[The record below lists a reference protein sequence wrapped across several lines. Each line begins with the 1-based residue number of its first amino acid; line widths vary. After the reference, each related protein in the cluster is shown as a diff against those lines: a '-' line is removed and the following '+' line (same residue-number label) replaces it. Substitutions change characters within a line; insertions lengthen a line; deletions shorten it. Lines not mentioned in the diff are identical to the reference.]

1 MADWTLRSGTLVSV
15 GRYCRQVDIEG
26 DQATIQWYDSRW
38 RLMRIVSIALAL
50 LISTAAYGQSLG
62 DVARENREEKEKQKA
77 ASASAPQPRVITN
90 KDLPQDREQTADGP
104 QTVPSSNAND
114 TDQATAE
121 NSAEDPVARQHLDHQ
136 HIAVRR
142 VAERRVAGQRLAE
155 QRAAEQWKRQ
165 ILAQKHKL
173 ANLQAR
179 IDQLSASIQ
188 AANGSTQYEGPNG
201 RAQARQLQR
210 IAQIQLQIDQ
220 QKITLLEMQEAARRA
235 GMHTV
240 VYDP

>member
-1 MADWTLRSGTLVSV
+1 
-15 GRYCRQVDIEG
+15 
-26 DQATIQWYDSRW
+26 
-38 RLMRIVSIALAL
+38 MRIVSIALVL
-50 LISTAAYGQSLG
+50 LISTAAFGQSLG

-77 ASASAPQPRVITN
+77 ASASAAQPRVITN
-90 KDLPQDREQTADGP
+90 KDLPQDPEQTEDGP
-104 QTVPSSNAND
+104 QTAPSSKAND

-121 NSAEDPVARQHLDHQ
+121 NSAENPVARQPLDHQ

-142 VAERRVAGQRLAE
+142 VAEQRVSERRVAERKLPE

>member
-1 MADWTLRSGTLVSV
+1 
-15 GRYCRQVDIEG
+15 
-26 DQATIQWYDSRW
+26 
-38 RLMRIVSIALAL
+38 
-50 LISTAAYGQSLG
+50 
-62 DVARENREEKEKQKA
+62 
-77 ASASAPQPRVITN
+77 
-90 KDLPQDREQTADGP
+90 
-104 QTVPSSNAND
+104 VPSSNAND

>member
-1 MADWTLRSGTLVSV
+1 
-15 GRYCRQVDIEG
+15 
-26 DQATIQWYDSRW
+26 
-38 RLMRIVSIALAL
+38 MRIVSIALAL

-62 DVARENREEKEKQKA
+62 DVARENREEKEKEKQKA
-77 ASASAPQPRVITN
+77 ASASAAQPRVITN
-90 KDLPQDREQTADGP
+90 KDLPQDPKQTEDGP
-104 QTVPSSNAND
+104 QTVPSSNANN
-114 TDQATAE
+114 TDQA
-121 NSAEDPVARQHLDHQ
+121 SAEHTAVDPVAGQHLDHQ
-136 HIAVRR
+136 RIAERR
-142 VAERRVAGQRLAE
+142 VGEQRVAGQRLAE

>member
-1 MADWTLRSGTLVSV
+1 
-15 GRYCRQVDIEG
+15 
-26 DQATIQWYDSRW
+26 
-38 RLMRIVSIALAL
+38 MRIASIALAL
-50 LISTAAYGQSLG
+50 LISTAAFGQSLG
-62 DVARENREEKEKQKA
+62 DVARENREEKEKQTA
-77 ASASAPQPRVITN
+77 ASALAAQPRVITN
-90 KDLPQDREQTADGP
+90 KDLPQDREQTEDGP
-104 QTVPSSNAND
+104 QTVPSSNATD
-114 TDQATAE
+114 TDQASAE
-121 NSAEDPVARQHLDHQ
+121 NSAEDPVARKHLDHQ
-136 HIAVRR
+136 HTAEPR
-142 VAERRVAGQRLAE
+142 VSEPRVADRGVADQRLAERRRAE
-155 QRAAEQWKRQ
+155 QRAAEQWKRE

-201 RAQARQLQR
+201 RGQARQLQR
-210 IAQIQLQIDQ
+210 IAQIQQQIDQ

>member
-1 MADWTLRSGTLVSV
+1 
-15 GRYCRQVDIEG
+15 
-26 DQATIQWYDSRW
+26 
-38 RLMRIVSIALAL
+38 MRILSIALAL
-50 LISTAAYGQSLG
+50 LISTAAFGQSLG

-77 ASASAPQPRVITN
+77 ASALAAQPRVITN
-90 KDLPQDREQTADGP
+90 KDLPQDPEQTEDGP
-104 QTVPSSNAND
+104 QAVPSSNASD

-121 NSAEDPVARQHLDHQ
+121 NSAEAPVARKHLDHQ
-136 HIAVRR
+136 HIAEPR
-142 VAERRVAGQRLAE
+142 VADQRVPEQRLAEKRRAE

-179 IDQLSASIQ
+179 LDQLSASIQ
-188 AANGSTQYEGPNG
+188 AANGTTQYEGPNG
-201 RAQARQLQR
+201 RGQARQLQR
-210 IAQIQLQIDQ
+210 IAQIQQQIDQ

>member
-1 MADWTLRSGTLVSV
+1 MQIL
-15 GRYCRQVDIEG
+15 
-26 DQATIQWYDSRW
+26 
-38 RLMRIVSIALAL
+38 SIALAL
-50 LISTAAYGQSLG
+50 LISAAAFGQSLG

-77 ASASAPQPRVITN
+77 ASALAAAQPRVITN
-90 KDLPQDREQTADGP
+90 KDLPQDAEQTEDSP
-104 QTVPSSNAND
+104 QTVPSSNANG
-114 TDQATAE
+114 TDQATAK
-121 NSAEDPVARQHLDHQ
+121 NSAENPAPRKHLEHQ
-136 HIAVRR
+136 QIAEPTVSGQR
-142 VAERRVAGQRLAE
+142 VTEQRLAQRRLAE
-155 QRAAEQWKRQ
+155 ERAAEQWKRQ

-173 ANLQAR
+173 ASLQAR

-201 RAQARQLQR
+201 RGQARQLQR
-210 IAQIQLQIDQ
+210 IAQIQQQIDQ

>member
-1 MADWTLRSGTLVSV
+1 
-15 GRYCRQVDIEG
+15 
-26 DQATIQWYDSRW
+26 
-38 RLMRIVSIALAL
+38 MRIVSIALAL

-77 ASASAPQPRVITN
+77 ASASAAPPQVITN
-90 KDLPQDREQTADGP
+90 KDLPQDPEQTEDGP
-104 QTVPSSNAND
+104 QTPPSSNAND
-114 TDQATAE
+114 TDQAAGE
-121 NSAEDPVARQHLDHQ
+121 NSAEHPVARKHLDHQ
-136 HIAVRR
+136 HID
-142 VAERRVAGQRLAE
+142 ERRLAARRLDE

>member
-1 MADWTLRSGTLVSV
+1 
-15 GRYCRQVDIEG
+15 
-26 DQATIQWYDSRW
+26 
-38 RLMRIVSIALAL
+38 MRIVFITLAL
-50 LISTAAYGQSLG
+50 LISTAAFGQSLG

-77 ASASAPQPRVITN
+77 ASASAAQPRVITN
-90 KDLPQDREQTADGP
+90 KDLPQDREQTEGGP
-104 QTVPSSNAND
+104 QTVPSSKAND
-114 TDQATAE
+114 TDQATTENPAE
-121 NSAEDPVARQHLDHQ
+121 NPVPRKHLEHE
-136 HIAVRR
+136 HIAEPRVADRR
-142 VAERRVAGQRLAE
+142 VAEQRLAEKTRAE
-155 QRAAEQWKRQ
+155 QRAADQWKRQ

-179 IDQLSASIQ
+179 FDQLSASIQ

-201 RAQARQLQR
+201 RGQARQLQR
-210 IAQIQLQIDQ
+210 IAQIQQQIDQ

>member
-1 MADWTLRSGTLVSV
+1 M
-15 GRYCRQVDIEG
+15 
-26 DQATIQWYDSRW
+26 
-38 RLMRIVSIALAL
+38 LMRIVSITLAL
-50 LISTAAYGQSLG
+50 LLSTAAFGQSLG

-77 ASASAPQPRVITN
+77 ASALAAQPRVITN
-90 KDLPQDREQTADGP
+90 KDLPQDPKQTEDG
-104 QTVPSSNAND
+104 QQRVPSSNATE
-114 TDQATAE
+114 TDQGSSE
-121 NSAEDPVARQHLDHQ
+121 NSAENPLPRKHLEHRQIAEQRVAEQ
-136 HIAVRR
+136 R
-142 VAERRVAGQRLAE
+142 VAERRLAE

-179 IDQLSASIQ
+179 VDQLSATIQ
-188 AANGSTQYEGPNG
+188 AVNGSTQYEGPNG
-201 RAQARQLQR
+201 RGQARQLQR
-210 IAQIQLQIDQ
+210 IAQIQQQIDQ

>member
-1 MADWTLRSGTLVSV
+1 
-15 GRYCRQVDIEG
+15 
-26 DQATIQWYDSRW
+26 
-38 RLMRIVSIALAL
+38 MRIVSIALAL
-50 LISTAAYGQSLG
+50 LLGTAAFGQSLG

-77 ASASAPQPRVITN
+77 ASALAAQPRVITN
-90 KDLPQDREQTADGP
+90 KDLPQDPEQTEDGR
-104 QTVPSSNAND
+104 QAVPSSNASD
-114 TDQATAE
+114 TDQATTE
-121 NSAEDPVARQHLDHQ
+121 NSAENPLPRKHLEHQ
-136 HIAVRR
+136 HIAEPKMNEQGVNERR
-142 VAERRVAGQRLAE
+142 LAERRLAE

-165 ILAQKHKL
+165 TLAQKHKL

-201 RAQARQLQR
+201 RGQARQLQR
-210 IAQIQLQIDQ
+210 IAQIQQQIDQ

>member
-1 MADWTLRSGTLVSV
+1 M
-15 GRYCRQVDIEG
+15 
-26 DQATIQWYDSRW
+26 
-38 RLMRIVSIALAL
+38 VSIALAL

-77 ASASAPQPRVITN
+77 ASASAAQPRVITN
-90 KDLPQDREQTADGP
+90 KDLPQDREQTEDGP
-104 QTVPSSNAND
+104 QTAPSSNAND
-114 TDQATAE
+114 TNQATAE
-121 NSAEDPVARQHLDHQ
+121 NSAENPVARQPLDHQ

-142 VAERRVAGQRLAE
+142 VAERRLPE

>member
-1 MADWTLRSGTLVSV
+1 
-15 GRYCRQVDIEG
+15 
-26 DQATIQWYDSRW
+26 
-38 RLMRIVSIALAL
+38 MRIVSIALAL

-77 ASASAPQPRVITN
+77 ASASAAQPRVITN
-90 KDLPQDREQTADGP
+90 KDLPQDPEQTEDGP
-104 QTVPSSNAND
+104 QTPPSSNAND
-114 TDQATAE
+114 TDQAAGE
-121 NSAEDPVARQHLDHQ
+121 NSAEHPVARKHLDHQ
-136 HIAVRR
+136 HIAEPRVSEQRAVEQRR
-142 VAERRVAGQRLAE
+142 AE

-220 QKITLLEMQEAARRA
+220 QKITLIEMQEAARRA

>member
-1 MADWTLRSGTLVSV
+1 
-15 GRYCRQVDIEG
+15 
-26 DQATIQWYDSRW
+26 
-38 RLMRIVSIALAL
+38 MRIVSIALAL

-121 NSAEDPVARQHLDHQ
+121 NSAEDPVAGQHLDHQ

-142 VAERRVAGQRLAE
+142 VAERRLPE